1 MKSILLKIRKKINH
15 PALFFTILSLA
26 LITFGTILGI
36 DQDAIQIF
44 PFILLYLFVLL
55 SNLLEVT
62 LIKKLNAD
70 FDPPAFLKQFFW
82 ISMVTVLLLFFIFV
96 NWLSTSLLIL
106 YIVFILS
113 SLHPKIK
120 MEQTIFY
127 PLLQLFFKVI
137 IINILA
143 YYVQTGY
150 LEGKIL
156 LALFPL
162 FFFFIPFL
170 LYSQKN
176 IFQEKN
182 NWFQKVVINY
192 FTNIITL
199 SYLTGVIA
207 VLLYFSFIKLSL
219 IYPIAFILPIIAS
232 VLAVLLRKKAFI
244 NHPYSFLTIFLF
256 TTILLYAIL
265 LKIPAIL

>member
-62 LIKKLNAD
+62 LIKKLYAD

-96 NWLSTSLLIL
+96 NWPSTSLLIL
-106 YIVFILS
+106 YIVFIIS
-113 SLHPKIK
+113 SLHPKLK
-120 MEQTIFY
+120 MDQTIFY
-127 PLLQLFFKVI
+127 LLLQLFFKVI

-162 FFFFIPFL
+162 FFFFLPLL

-176 IFQEKN
+176 LFQEKN
-182 NWFQKVVINY
+182 NWFQKLVTNS
-192 FTNIITL
+192 FTNIIIL

-207 VLLYFSFIKLSL
+207 VLLYFNFIKLSL
-219 IYPIAFILPIIAS
+219 IYSIAFILPIIAS
-232 VLAVLLRKKAFI
+232 ILAVLLRKKAFI

-256 TTILLYAIL
+256 TTTLLYAIL
-265 LKIPAIL
+265 LKIPAVL